1 MKNWPKVTV
10 ILPYYKKKRFF
21 KRTFNSILNQNY
33 KPLEVIIVYD
43 DKDKTELKYIHK
55 VIKKTKN
62 FKIIVNKKNI
72 GAGLSRNKAIMQA
85 SGKYVAFLDADDL
98 WKKNKLKKQIFIME
112 KKSISFSFTSYE
124 VIDENNLKINKV
136 IKAKN
141 LNYEKLLRSCD
152 IGLSTVIAQKKL
164 MTKFKFPNLLTKED
178 FVVWLSIAKKNIEMK
193 GINQNLC
200 LWRKSPNSLSSSQ
213 FQKIFDAFR
222 VYYSFEKKNIFISI
236 FLTLRLSFNFF
247 IKYYLNIEKRI

>member
-1 MKNWPKVTV
+1 
-10 ILPYYKKKRFF
+10 
-21 KRTFNSILNQNY
+21 
-33 KPLEVIIVYD
+33 
-43 DKDKTELKYIHK
+43 
-55 VIKKTKN
+55 
-62 FKIIVNKKNI
+62 
-72 GAGLSRNKAIMQA
+72 MQA

-98 WKKNKLKKQIFIME
+98 WKKNKLKKQIFFME

-141 LNYEKLLRSCD
+141 LNYEKLLKSCD

-193 GINQNLC
+193 ESIKIYAYGENHQTHYPHPNF
-200 LWRKSPNSLSSSQ
+200 RKSLMRLE
-213 FQKIFDAFR
+213 FIIALKRKIFLYQYF
-222 VYYSFEKKNIFISI
+222 
-236 FLTLRLSFNFF
+236 
-247 IKYYLNIEKRI
+247 

>member
-10 ILPYYKKKRFF
+10 ILPYYKKRFF

-85 SGKYVAFLDADDL
+85 SGKYAFLDADDL
-98 WKKNKLKKQIFIME
+98 WKKISLKNKYFLWKKKHF
-112 KKSISFSFTSYE
+112 
-124 VIDENNLKINKV
+124 
-136 IKAKN
+136 
-141 LNYEKLLRSCD
+141 LL
-152 IGLSTVIAQKKL
+152 IHI
-164 MTKFKFPNLLTKED
+164 
-178 FVVWLSIAKKNIEMK
+178 I
-193 GINQNLC
+193 
-200 LWRKSPNSLSSSQ
+200 
-213 FQKIFDAFR
+213 
-222 VYYSFEKKNIFISI
+222 
-236 FLTLRLSFNFF
+236 
-247 IKYYLNIEKRI
+247 